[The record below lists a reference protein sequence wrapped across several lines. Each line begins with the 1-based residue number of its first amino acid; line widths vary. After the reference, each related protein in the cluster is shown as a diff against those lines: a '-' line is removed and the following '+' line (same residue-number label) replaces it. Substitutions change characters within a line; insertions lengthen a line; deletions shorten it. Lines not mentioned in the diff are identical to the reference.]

1 MLDTMTECVN
11 LSYKNLS
18 ASDIIKL
25 AEDFTNFSSSAFVPS
40 PTLTFSRSLVPSTPI
55 RTVKLGY
62 NDLGDDG
69 AVVVSSFLA
78 ANRTITCL
86 DLGFNG
92 IGDVGIQSLA
102 TVLKGKVSLEV
113 LYLSG
118 NLLTSVGFKYLSD
131 GIARN
136 KSLKSLYLT
145 GNNGRE
151 DGAKF
156 LSEGLSKN
164 TTISKLYLNGNK
176 ILSRGCSFISQ
187 SLLINSS
194 IKHINLSDNSICD
207 HGLRFLA
214 EALSNRQNIK
224 ELELSFNAFTHVGME
239 FISEKLIGN
248 TAMKRLLLDNNKLG
262 DIGAKY
268 LARALPTMQ
277 LTELNIG
284 FNGIDSEGLIE
295 VINAIY
301 ANPSIESLILSG
313 NNITNTVSKVIS
325 NMLLHNYNLRQLF
338 LDHANIGPIG
348 EKYIAAGI
356 AKNKHSGVRHLTGFQ
371 LGKVLAS
378 LGSPPHI
385 QSLSNEATLTYLA
398 LMWEAHNMAT
408 SMKHHVTSID
418 SSRTTG
424 HTSSNNNNSAKQT
437 HTNSSSGIGHNHVF
451 ASNNSIDNAFNPRN
465 ENLHSNNHFTASSNN
480 IPSLTNSLSHTG
492 AASRE
497 TYSEES
503 SITSFT
509 DSSCNGSNKMKQTY
523 SSSKSGSNYSTSER
537 YDEREC
543 ANSLANKSKDFDS
556 FPFLSKLNDTQLV
569 GKDQEDID
577 AILLY
582 SEKENN
588 LRSNSCH
595 VDLDGMSISISQT
608 QLSSKL
614 REPTQWPPQ
623 ITVDTSA
630 KSYAAETKPSVI
642 VLSAMTSSQSAPAAA
657 PKLSETSCFLSPH
670 LKDIVDAAKALG
682 NKPYNAAELWE
693 LHQFYYSPPMSK
705 CGSPPA
711 TSSSSSVAANG
722 RYTHSKIDSSDTD
735 SSTPRARHFLRS
747 AAGHSDSSN
756 NSDDDDDDE
765 SDHDVKRYDHFK
777 SRINKQHSSAS
788 GTVTGASSSNGNN
801 SSQVGSKANKPPSS
815 RKRRATMS
823 TMIRI
828 VQFPKVKEYLN
839 AHKTNE
845 VSRLTLLRQLKFLES
860 FGTDLTDTTLET
872 ILLNEI
878 FNQ

>member
-1 MLDTMTECVN
+1 MTESVN
-11 LSYKNLS
+11 LSYQNLS

-25 AEDFTNFSSSAFVPS
+25 AEDFTNFSSSKFLHS
-40 PTLTFSRSLVPSTPI
+40 PTLNLSRGLNPSTPI

-86 DLGFNG
+86 DLGFNR
-92 IGDVGIQSLA
+92 IGDIGIQSLA

-151 DGAKF
+151 DGAKY
-156 LSEGLSKN
+156 LSEGLLKN
-164 TTISKLYLNGNK
+164 TTISKLYLNGNR
-176 ILSRGCSFISQ
+176 IVSRGCSFISQ
-187 SLLINSS
+187 ALLINSS

-207 HGLRFLA
+207 HGLRSLA
-214 EALSNRQNIK
+214 EALTNRHYIK

-248 TAMKRLLLDNNKLG
+248 TAIKRLLLDNNKIG

-313 NNITNTVSKVIS
+313 NNITNTVSKVIA

-356 AKNKHSGVRHLTGFQ
+356 AKNKRSGVRHLTGFQ

-408 SMKHHVTSID
+408 SMKHHTSSD
-418 SSRTTG
+418 ESSRTMIQPSNSNSNSVKQI
-424 HTSSNNNNSAKQT
+424 HSNNYGMNP
-437 HTNSSSGIGHNHVF
+437 TNVF
-451 ASNNSIDNAFNPRN
+451 ASNSSIDNAFNPRN
-465 ENLHSNNHFTASSNN
+465 ENLHTNNHFHAGRNNTTSTSTSTNILNQTCVVSSVE
-480 IPSLTNSLSHTG
+480 TNLNFPDG
-492 AASRE
+492 K
-497 TYSEES
+497 
-503 SITSFT
+503 SIS
-509 DSSCNGSNKMKQTY
+509 MQQAV
-523 SSSKSGSNYSTSER
+523 SSSPMGTNYSASEHIT
-537 YDEREC
+537 YHEREC
-543 ANSLANKSKDFDS
+543 VNSLANKSKDFDS
-556 FPFLSKLNDTQLV
+556 FPFLSKLTDSQMT

-577 AILLY
+577 AILSY
-582 SEKENN
+582 SEKENT

-595 VDLDGMSISISQT
+595 VDLDGMSISVSQT
-608 QLSSKL
+608 QLGLKSKEHSQ
-614 REPTQWPPQ
+614 RPPH
-623 ITVDTSA
+623 ITVDTA
-630 KSYAAETKPSVI
+630 IKSYAVDTNSSYI
-642 VLSAMTSSQSAPAAA
+642 NSTSSQLASAVA
-657 PKLSETSCFLSPH
+657 PKLSEKSCFLSLH
-670 LKDIVDAAKALG
+670 LKEIVDAAKALAS
-682 NKPYNAAELWE
+682 KPFNAAELWE
-693 LHQFYYSPPMSK
+693 LHQFYFSPPVSK
-705 CGSPPA
+705 CGS
-711 TSSSSSVAANG
+711 SSSSAASNS
-722 RYTHSKIDSSDTD
+722 RYSHVDSSDTD
-735 SSTPRARHFLRS
+735 SSTPRARHFLRRATDNS
-747 AAGHSDSSN
+747 SSSN
-756 NSDDDDDDE
+756 TSDDDDDDE
-765 SDHDVKRYDHFK
+765 SDQDIKRYDHYK
-777 SRINKQHSSAS
+777 NRVPQQHSAVS
-788 GTVTGASSSNGNN
+788 GGVVANGATVGGHSSSQSGGKGVHHSIV
-801 SSQVGSKANKPPSS
+801 SSHVSS

-828 VQFPKVKEYLN
+828 SQFPKVKEYLN

-860 FGTDLTDTTLET
+860 FGTDLNDTAVET